1 MYGRARRFL
10 IVGGSG
16 YISGPVTSHLLAQG
30 EHMRNLEPPLPT
42 RRCNPGSP
50 AAPALRVR
58 SRRHGD
64 RSTVERALEGV
75 TDVVILAGLVGDPI
89 TKSVPVAAANSNDDT
104 VRACVDAL
112 DGNGHNVG
120 IFVSTCS
127 NYGIIGEH
135 EIATENLGLKPS
147 FTRNRNWL
155 LSGSA
160 HAR

>member
-30 EHMRNLEPPLPT
+30 ERMRNLEPPLPT

-58 SRRHGD
+58 SRRHGGPQHGGTGA
-64 RSTVERALEGV
+64 RRRHGCRHTCR
-75 TDVVILAGLVGDPI
+75 LVGDPI

-127 NYGIIGEH
+127 NYGINGEH
-135 EIATENLGLKPS
+135 EIATENLGLKLALREIE
-147 FTRNRNWL
+147 T
-155 LSGSA
+155 GC
-160 HAR
+160 